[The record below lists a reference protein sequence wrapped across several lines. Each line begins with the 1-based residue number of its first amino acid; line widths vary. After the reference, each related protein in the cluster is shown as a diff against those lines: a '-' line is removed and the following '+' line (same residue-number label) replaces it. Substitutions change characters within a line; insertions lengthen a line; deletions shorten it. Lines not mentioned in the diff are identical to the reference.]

1 MSKTR
6 ILYDN
11 TDLTETYPDVRE
23 YLFDMYAD
31 ERGWETMD
39 DVPDDEISAEAED
52 ISRMNWEGF
61 YEDLKYIFNK
71 DCYLITGICGR
82 WNGPAEGGKFIHSV
96 SELMDCIK
104 HLDYIKFYDE
114 NGHFKITGYHHDGR
128 DFYEVKKLTKKG
140 YELAYN
146 NYFAQDRELHNTI
159 CSCNIYSGL
168 PHIAKRLYG
177 G

>member
-52 ISRMNWEGF
+52 INLRVS
-61 YEDLKYIFNK
+61 
-71 DCYLITGICGR
+71 C
-82 WNGPAEGGKFIHSV
+82 AFIRISQRTLV
-96 SELMDCIK
+96 SL
-104 HLDYIKFYDE
+104 
-114 NGHFKITGYHHDGR
+114 
-128 DFYEVKKLTKKG
+128 
-140 YELAYN
+140 
-146 NYFAQDRELHNTI
+146 
-159 CSCNIYSGL
+159 
-168 PHIAKRLYG
+168 
-177 G
+177 